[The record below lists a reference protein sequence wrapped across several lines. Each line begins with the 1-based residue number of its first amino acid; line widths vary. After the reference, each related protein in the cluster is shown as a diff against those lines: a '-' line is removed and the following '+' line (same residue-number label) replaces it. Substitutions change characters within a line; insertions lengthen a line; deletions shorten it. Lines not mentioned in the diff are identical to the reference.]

1 MDQAPS
7 QGATEGPAPGL
18 GGPFWRALARL
29 AGVKLYQ
36 MLVNG
41 SIRSMAADW
50 PAEAGSV
57 ATLDENAYMTRY
69 ALAQGW
75 IELAP
80 PGAVDNTTPPRVL
93 MGQPGL
99 HTAVSN

>member
-1 MDQAPS
+1 
-7 QGATEGPAPGL
+7 
-18 GGPFWRALARL
+18 
-29 AGVKLYQ
+29 
-36 MLVNG
+36 
-41 SIRSMAADW
+41 MAASW
-50 PAEAGSV
+50 PAEAGGII
-57 ATLDENAYMTRY
+57 TLDENAPMTKY

-80 PGAVDNTTPPRVL
+80 AGAVDNTTPPRVL